1 MQRTRCLMAPCSVL
15 SKNLPLHHSS
25 QRPLPWPHDR
35 KGYGCSEDEEDELK
49 ASLVYEEALGHVHR
63 KKGDECNEG
72 KNLRYPVGKDAE
84 DKENTAAK
92 FGRNEKHRHKHGE
105 RKAQRA
111 QKARCSL
118 DSTRKL
124 LPAVHG
130 KDKTDYDAQNE
141 GSNYRHAVTASAFK
155 YVHISIEWVLIHC
168 NRYSQPRSES

>member
-15 SKNLPLHHSS
+15 SKNLPIHHPS
-25 QRPLPWPHDR
+25 QRPLPWPRDC
-35 KGYGCSEDEEDELK
+35 KGYGCSED
-49 ASLVYEEALGHVHR
+49 
-63 KKGDECNEG
+63 
-72 KNLRYPVGKDAE
+72 KNLRYPVCKDAE

-130 KDKTDYDAQNE
+130 KEKTDYDAQNE
-141 GSNYRHAVTASAFK
+141 GSNSRHAVTASAFK

-168 NRYSQPRSES
+168 IRYSQPRSCELTEGVNRW